1 MINLLFKVIGVAMIA
16 ISAFVAW
23 HWMGISQFA
32 DQPIG
37 LTEPVDFDWP
47 RGAYLRDV
55 AQQLE
60 QQKIIDNAQYL
71 VWLARFESLDRN
83 IKAGEYQISGEL
95 TPRTLLQHFVKGQ
108 VKQYALTVI
117 EGWTFQQ
124 LMSALREHPKIKQ
137 TLQDTTGLAV
147 MATIDRPGE
156 HPEGQFLPDT
166 YHFPRGTSDVSFLRR
181 ANVALHR
188 VLNEAWQNRRLDLPY
203 KTPYEV
209 LIMASIVEKETAIS
223 AERPQIAGVFVRRLQ
238 KNMRLQTDPT
248 VIYGMGDRYQGNL
261 RRKDLRRDTPYN
273 TYVRKGLTP
282 TPIALPSRHAIQAAL
297 NPAEG
302 DTLYFVAKGNGF
314 HYFSKTL
321 GEHNQA
327 VKTYQLTPCKNYRSY
342 PPPSVAQ
349 HESVQESS
357 CLSP

>member
-1 MINLLFKVIGVAMIA
+1 MINLIFKVIGLTIIL
-16 ISAFVAW
+16 ISAFLAW

-32 DQPIG
+32 EQPIG
-37 LTEPVDFDWP
+37 ITEPVDFDLQ
-47 RGAYLRDV
+47 RGVHLGDV
-55 AQQLE
+55 AQQLK

-71 VWLARFESLDRN
+71 VWLARLESLDRN
-83 IKAGEYQISGEL
+83 IKAGEYQISGEM
-95 TPRTLLQHFVKGQ
+95 TPRTLLQHFVKGK

-124 LMSALREHPKIKQ
+124 LISALHDHPKIKHS
-137 TLQDTTGLAV
+137 LQNTAGLAV
-147 MATIDRPGE
+147 MAKIGRPGE

-166 YHFPRGTSDVSFLRR
+166 YHFPRGTSDINFLRR

-203 KTPYEV
+203 KTPYEA
-209 LIMASIVEKETAIS
+209 LTMASIVEKETAIS

-248 VIYGMGDRYQGNL
+248 VIYGMGDSYQGNL
-261 RRKDLRRDTPYN
+261 RRKDLRKDTPYN

-282 TPIALPSRHAIQAAL
+282 TPIALPSRHAIESAL

-302 DTLYFVAKGNGF
+302 DTLYFVAKGTGF
-314 HYFSKTL
+314 HHFSKTL
-321 GEHNQA
+321 AEHNQA
-327 VKTYQLTPCKNYRSY
+327 VKSYQLTPRRNYRSY
-342 PPPSVAQ
+342 PQSSTAQ
-349 HESVQESS
+349 NESIQE
-357 CLSP
+357 